1 MDQVGPMIHGLRHQA
16 NHARV
21 ALALLGTSAP
31 CTAAS
36 GQAQGTIPL
45 CVGLRVVTAIAR
57 PEGDY
62 ESIKTITAVG
72 RTDVVIAYSAQVPKG
87 PGVVRNFQMRRTVR
101 RQDLEDARFYAHYF
115 HTRGSVTIPG
125 STALGV
131 SRAVLRALKTAGS
144 AELDIVPGGSAAA
157 PADTASHP
165 NLYDYVVT
173 YRLSRIGSGT
183 VPVSVAVND
192 TVLALPAVQA
202 RGDYMGDKAEF
213 FFLDDEDNPLA
224 LRYRF
229 DTGGE
234 QADGGHD
241 LQVVKI
247 AYGCS
252 APARLDRVTR
262 LEKALRERR
271 KAVIYDLYF
280 DFNSAALRHESDSTL
295 GVIAEVLRRNPEW
308 KISVEGHT
316 DAVASDR
323 YNLDLSRRRA
333 AAVKDAL
340 AGAFGIAAGRLVT
353 AGYGESRPQDR
364 NDTVEGRARNR
375 RVELIRQ

>member
-1 MDQVGPMIHGLRHQA
+1 MDQVGPMIYGLRHQA

-183 VPVSVAVND
+183 VPVSV
-192 TVLALPAVQA
+192 
-202 RGDYMGDKAEF
+202 
-213 FFLDDEDNPLA
+213 
-224 LRYRF
+224 
-229 DTGGE
+229 
-234 QADGGHD
+234 
-241 LQVVKI
+241 
-247 AYGCS
+247 
-252 APARLDRVTR
+252 
-262 LEKALRERR
+262 
-271 KAVIYDLYF
+271 
-280 DFNSAALRHESDSTL
+280 
-295 GVIAEVLRRNPEW
+295 
-308 KISVEGHT
+308 
-316 DAVASDR
+316 
-323 YNLDLSRRRA
+323 
-333 AAVKDAL
+333 
-340 AGAFGIAAGRLVT
+340 
-353 AGYGESRPQDR
+353 
-364 NDTVEGRARNR
+364 
-375 RVELIRQ
+375 